1 MDLPIDPEEIERP
14 KDPKRK
20 RNSMFGFGGKLD
32 LWTRPSSHF
41 DITMPFPFQAFFSGD
56 QNKPSGS
63 SEPRPLPRRPNI
75 APIETGAHRYH
86 RDDRLVSTA
95 VSATSPQA
103 HNVWKFAA
111 GSPTASDPSFENGTP
126 SSQNSHHGQ
135 PPPFPIPDT
144 VKPPNSVVEEP
155 ELDQRFNIT
164 GFVKDIQR
172 VQETSSSN
180 IFKGTYRH
188 STVST
193 SFPVDC
199 VC

>member
-32 LWTRPSSHF
+32 LWTLPSSHS

-63 SEPRPLPRRPNI
+63 SVPRPLPRRPDI
-75 APIETGAHRYH
+75 APIETGAHGYH
-86 RDDRLVSTA
+86 PDDRLVSA
-95 VSATSPQA
+95 AGPSTSPQA
-103 HNVWKFAA
+103 QSPWKVVAF
-111 GSPTASDPSFENGTP
+111 SPTASDPSFEDGAP
-126 SSQNSHHGQ
+126 SSQSSHYGQ
-135 PPPFPIPDT
+135 PPPFPIPET
-144 VKPPNSVVEEP
+144 VKPPNSVAEEP

-164 GFVKDIQR
+164 GFVKNIQR

-180 IFKGTYRH
+180 ISKGTYRH
-188 STVST
+188 ATVST
-193 SFPVDC
+193 SFTVDC